1 MATDLKSTT
10 RVMAILLALSIL
22 PYWNA
27 LNAGF
32 TLDDLPNIRENT
44 AVTMGIDPTE
54 ILATPMPLLAYL
66 YRPLTVLSFAIN
78 EVLTPGNATAFHAV
92 NVLLHAGVTILVF
105 WLAVRLFDERTAM
118 IAAALF
124 AIHPIHTEAVTSIV
138 GRAELLAALF
148 GLLAV
153 LSAGPMDAT
162 TNPWCKRAWHA
173 LSVLCFSFAV
183 FSKES
188 AVTIL
193 PLVMLYRVTRR
204 EDPLFAGMWR
214 EVRTLDWM
222 PYLLCFGVFVL
233 LRFLVVGTA
242 GGIPVDKLTPLDNVL
257 AFVPTLPRI
266 KSALGVLWDY
276 FGLLNV
282 PLVLSADYS
291 FNQVPIIES
300 WLSPRCVAGLLLLCA
315 ATLATL
321 CSHRPSLRFTVA
333 LPFVALL
340 LTANLLFPIG
350 TVKAER
356 LLYLPSVGWVLLVA
370 LGFDR
375 LLRIPRYRSIG
386 TVALVAVVAAFSAR
400 TWLRNDDWSN
410 NETLFESMARTAPHS
425 AKARYNFGVA
435 LQDKGALAA
444 AVAEYREAL
453 AIASWT
459 EGAAFGIGV
468 SSEKSGQ
475 TAEAIQWY
483 RQALDIAPDYDEAH
497 TNLCHVLFDS
507 GQFAAAATAC
517 RTGLRHNPADAN
529 LLKGLGASLVAL
541 GDTDKGLE
549 LLRRSLAL
557 NTRDHE
563 LQIYVARLERTP
575 AESPTEAVGVE

>member
-1 MATDLKSTT
+1 MTTDLKFPI
-10 RVMAILLALSIL
+10 RVGAILIVLSVL
-22 PYWNA
+22 PYLNA

-32 TLDDLPNIRENT
+32 TLDDLPNVRANT

-54 ILATPMPLLAYL
+54 ILATPMPLTASL

-78 EVLTPGNATAFHAV
+78 ERLTPGNAAAFHAA
-92 NVLLHAGVTILVF
+92 NIILHAGVTILAF
-105 WLAVRLFDERTAM
+105 WLAVRLFDERIAV

-153 LSAGPMDAT
+153 LSVGPMDTT
-162 TNPWCKRAWHA
+162 TNPWSKRAWHA

-204 EDPLFAGMWR
+204 EEPLVAGMWK
-214 EVRTLDWM
+214 EVRNLDWT
-222 PYLLCFGVFVL
+222 PYVLCVGVFVFF
-233 LRFLVVGTA
+233 RFLVVGTV

-257 AFVPTLPRI
+257 AFVPAMPRI

-291 FNQVPIIES
+291 YNQVPIIEN
-300 WLSPRCVAGLLLLCA
+300 WLNPRCVAGLLLLAA
-315 ATLATL
+315 ATVAIV
-321 CSHRPSLRFTVA
+321 CARRPSVRFTVA
-333 LPFVALL
+333 VPFIALL

-356 LLYLPSVGWVLLVA
+356 LLYLPSVGWALLVA
-370 LGFDR
+370 IGFDR
-375 LLRIPRYRSIG
+375 LLRAPRYRSIG
-386 TVALVAVVAAFSAR
+386 TLALIAVVAAFGVR
-400 TWLRNDDWSN
+400 TWLRNGDWIDN
-410 NETLFESMARTAPHS
+410 GTLFESMARSAPCS

-444 AVAEYREAL
+444 AVAEYKEAL

-468 SSEKSGQ
+468 SSEKRGHV
-475 TAEAIQWY
+475 ADAISWY
-483 RQALDIAPDYDEAH
+483 QQALEIAPDYSDAH

-517 RTGLRHNPADAN
+517 RKGLRYKPADAN
-529 LLKGLGASLVAL
+529 LLKGLGASMVAL

>member
-1 MATDLKSTT
+1 MATDLKSTA
-10 RVMAILLALSIL
+10 RVVAMLIALSIL

-27 LNAGF
+27 LSAGF
-32 TLDDLPNIRENT
+32 TLDDLPNIRENP

-54 ILATPMPLLAYL
+54 IFATPMPLLAYL
-66 YRPLTVLSFAIN
+66 YRPLTVLSFAVN
-78 EVLTPGNATAFHAV
+78 EALTPGNAAAFHAV

-105 WLAVRLFDERTAM
+105 WLAARLFDERIAV

-148 GLLAV
+148 GLFAV
-153 LSAGPMDAT
+153 LSVGPMDTT
-162 TNPWCKRAWHA
+162 TNPWFRRAWHA
-173 LSVLCFSFAV
+173 LSVLCFSLAV

-188 AVTIL
+188 AVTVL
-193 PLVMLYRVTRR
+193 PLVMWYRVTRR

-214 EVRTLDWM
+214 EVRNLDWM
-222 PYLLCFGVFVL
+222 PYLLCFGVFIFF
-233 LRFLVVGTA
+233 RFLVVGTVR
-242 GGIPVDKLTPLDNVL
+242 GIPVGRLAPLDNVL
-257 AFVPTLPRI
+257 GFVPALPRI

-282 PLVLSADYS
+282 PLALSADYS
-291 FNQVPIIES
+291 YNQVPIIES
-300 WLSPRCVAGLLLLCA
+300 WLNPRCLAGLLLLSA

-321 CSHRPSLRFTVA
+321 CSRRPSVQFTVA

-340 LTANLLFPIG
+340 LTANVLFPIG

-356 LLYLPSVGWVLLVA
+356 FLYLPSVGWALLVA
-370 LGFDR
+370 LGFDL
-375 LLRIPRYRSIG
+375 LLRTPRYRFVG
-386 TVALVAVVAAFSAR
+386 KLVLVAVVVGFSAR
-400 TWLRNDDWSN
+400 TWLRNGDWRN
-410 NETLFESMARTAPHS
+410 NRTLFESMAHSAPRS

-435 LQDKGALAA
+435 LQDEGALAA
-444 AVAEYREAL
+444 AVAEYEEAL

-468 SSEKSGQ
+468 SSEKSGH

-483 RQALDIAPDYDEAH
+483 RQALEIAPDYDDAH

-517 RTGLRHNPADAN
+517 RTGLRYKPADAN

-563 LQIYVARLERTP
+563 LQIYVARLERAP